1 MQIWPIEI
9 DGFELSGGNHNWYLL
24 AESDFQTDSDEM
36 REHNRS
42 GDYCADTRQTKSTV
56 SLISSL
62 YMDFAFVMCSFI
74 WQQVNNLFSPV
85 N

>member
-9 DGFELSGGNHNWYLL
+9 DGFELSGGNHDWYLV

-42 GDYCADTRQTKSTV
+42 GDYCADTRQTNQFPLS
-56 SLISSL
+56 
-62 YMDFAFVMCSFI
+62 I
-74 WQQVNNLFSPV
+74 WTSQLSCAVL
-85 N
+85 